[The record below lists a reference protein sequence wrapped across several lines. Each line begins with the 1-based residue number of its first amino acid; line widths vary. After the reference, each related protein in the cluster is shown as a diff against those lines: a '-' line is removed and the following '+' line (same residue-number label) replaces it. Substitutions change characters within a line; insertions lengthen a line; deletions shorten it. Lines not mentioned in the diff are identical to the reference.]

1 MCGSG
6 PKDPQADAVLFVTM
20 LDLTTSGIAIV
31 RKPLLDCEHTR
42 TMSMARTNYP
52 GCFSHLRAQKA
63 DGSRV
68 VGWSGSRMRIPL
80 EGTWCGERGT
90 IQKELPDK
98 DSNLEP
104 SG

>member
-1 MCGSG
+1 
-6 PKDPQADAVLFVTM
+6 M

-31 RKPLLDCEHTR
+31 RKPLLDCEHTHAPW
-42 TMSMARTNYP
+42 MAKPDYP
-52 GCFSHLRAQKA
+52 GCWSYERARKA

-68 VGWSGSRMRIPL
+68 VGWSGSGIRTMIPL